1 MIARPWQ
8 QVAGEMAVSY
18 KGCWNILKRTYLTSS
33 DRGLWVAAAG
43 VAFFAFYALIPTLA
57 VLIVT

>member
-1 MIARPWQ
+1 
-8 QVAGEMAVSY
+8 MAVSY